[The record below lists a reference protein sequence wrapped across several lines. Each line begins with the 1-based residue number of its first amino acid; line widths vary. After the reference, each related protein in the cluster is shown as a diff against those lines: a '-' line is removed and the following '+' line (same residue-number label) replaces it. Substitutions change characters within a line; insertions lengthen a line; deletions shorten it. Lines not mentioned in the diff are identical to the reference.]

1 MNVFATAATLA
12 GALGA
17 AAAAWLSTATLGFT
31 GAAGVRLAILPLSV
45 PVLLLAAAAAAAVVG
60 LRRAGASLLPL
71 TLLGFLF
78 LPWLPLS
85 LPSAFLL
92 WVWPLSLFLWI
103 AVLLLML
110 ASRPRDQAVPDAAIR
125 SPRIAAGAIA
135 TVIFA
140 LSAWGAA
147 PMIPGGDEPHYLII
161 TQSLLLD
168 RSLTIENVH
177 RRGDYRAYYGGELQ
191 PHVQRRGND
200 GRIYSVHAPGLPALV
215 APAFAVGGHR
225 GVVLFLVLL
234 AAAGSALAW
243 HCAWLATRRTDAAW
257 FAWAAVTLPVTAIF
271 QSFMVYPDGPG
282 GVLALTGL
290 WALLRADEETRD
302 DSVALRPWLL
312 HGAALALLPWLHSR
326 FALLAAAFG
335 SLILLRLGSTKNPAG
350 KAVAFLSIPA
360 ISAVLWAGFF
370 IAIYGRPDPSAPYG
384 AGGDAGSFAFVPGGL
399 GGLLFDQ
406 RFGLV
411 TYAPVVAVAFAG
423 LVAMFFQKPFRR
435 LALELVFVVTPYLL
449 MVTHFAMWWGG
460 FSPPARFFAPV
471 LPLFAIPAAVAWTLA
486 TRRVTR
492 VLAAISLVLTAFA
505 SVTVV
510 FVYRGR
516 LAFNT
521 RDVPSLWLEW
531 LGRLADLTT
540 AAPGWARDTDLPLFR
555 AIAIWIAVAV
565 AGIFLLRILE
575 RRLGRGRALPT
586 VAVAIVAVGVMAAST
601 GVWAVQATNGRTI
614 SPSQLAL
621 LETASTTHKAI
632 ALQLNPWSPLPL
644 SDVPGRLRIELSRAL
659 TQRRGGGETAP
670 LFALP
675 AIPAG
680 RYRLR
685 AVSGDPRGWLM
696 VGIARDP
703 RDPFA
708 LQTAPVS
715 AGPIDLRV
723 PVAVR
728 SLVIRG
734 DEDAWRTVRGLVI
747 EPLEV
752 RPAAPG
758 FANEIAR
765 RAVRYEP
772 AFVYFMDDRSWPEPQ
787 AFWVGGSRESTVVV
801 QPVPVRRSV
810 VLTLRNAPVENRITL
825 ASRGWEKVL
834 TMAAGEEQ
842 RIEIPMAPGAE
853 AVPLRITASSGFRPS
868 EVDAGSRDERFLGV
882 WVKIEG
888 NN

>member
-1 MNVFATAATLA
+1 M
-12 GALGA
+12 
-17 AAAAWLSTATLGFT
+17 
-31 GAAGVRLAILPLSV
+31 
-45 PVLLLAAAAAAAVVG
+45 
-60 LRRAGASLLPL
+60 
-71 TLLGFLF
+71 
-78 LPWLPLS
+78 
-85 LPSAFLL
+85 
-92 WVWPLSLFLWI
+92 
-103 AVLLLML
+103 
-110 ASRPRDQAVPDAAIR
+110 
-125 SPRIAAGAIA
+125 
-135 TVIFA
+135 
-140 LSAWGAA
+140 
-147 PMIPGGDEPHYLII
+147 
-161 TQSLLLD
+161 
-168 RSLTIENVH
+168 
-177 RRGDYRAYYGGELQ
+177 
-191 PHVQRRGND
+191 
-200 GRIYSVHAPGLPALV
+200 
-215 APAFAVGGHR
+215 
-225 GVVLFLVLL
+225 
-234 AAAGSALAW
+234 
-243 HCAWLATRRTDAAW
+243 
-257 FAWAAVTLPVTAIF
+257 TLPVTAIF
-271 QSFMVYPDGPG
+271 QSFMVYPDGLG
-282 GVLALTGL
+282 GVLALTGF
-290 WALLRADEETRD
+290 WALLRADEEARNN

-326 FALLAAAFG
+326 FAVLAAALG

-360 ISAVLWAGFF
+360 ISAVLWVGFF

-384 AGGDAGSFAFVPGGL
+384 PGGDTGSFAFVPGGL

-423 LVAMFFQKPFRR
+423 LVAMFFRQPFRR
-435 LALELVFVVTPYLL
+435 LALELLFVITPYLL

-486 TRRVTR
+486 TGRATR
-492 VLAAISLVLTAFA
+492 LLAAISLVLTAFA
-505 SVTVV
+505 SAIVV

-555 AIAIWIAVAV
+555 AIAIWIAVAA
-565 AGIFLLRILE
+565 AGVLVLRFLE
-575 RRLGRGRALPT
+575 RRLGRERALPT
-586 VAVAIVAVGVMAAST
+586 VAVAIVGVGVMVAST
-601 GVWAVQATNGRTI
+601 AVWAVHATNGRTV
-614 SPSQLAL
+614 SPSQLEL
-621 LETASTTHKAI
+621 LERASTARHAV
-632 ALQLNPWSPLPL
+632 ALQLNPWSRLPL

-659 TQRRGGGETAP
+659 VQRRAGRETVP

-680 RYRLR
+680 RYRLS
-685 AVSGDPRGWLM
+685 AVSDAPRGWLM

-708 LQTAPVS
+708 LQTVPVS
-715 AGPIDLRV
+715 ADPVDLRV
-723 PVAVR
+723 PVSVR

-734 DEDAWRTVRGLVI
+734 DEDAWRSVRGLVI

-752 RPAAPG
+752 TPAAQRLTT
-758 FANEIAR
+758 EMAR

-772 AFVYFMDDRSWPEPQ
+772 AFVYFMDDRSFPEPQ
-787 AFWVGGSRESTVVV
+787 AFWVGGSRDSSVIV
-801 QPVPVRRSV
+801 QPVPARRSV
-810 VLTLRNAPVENRITL
+810 VLTLRNAPVENRVTL
-825 ASRGWEKVL
+825 QSRGWERVL

-842 RIEIPMAPGAE
+842 RIEIPVVPGTE

-882 WVKIEG
+882 WVKVERE
-888 NN
+888 

>member
-1 MNVFATAATLA
+1 MRL
-12 GALGA
+12 L
-17 AAAAWLSTATLGFT
+17 WLSTATLGFT

-45 PVLLLAAAAAAAVVG
+45 PVLLLAAAAAAAVVA

-71 TLLGFLF
+71 ALLAFLL

-103 AVLLLML
+103 AVLMLMVV
-110 ASRPRDQAVPDAAIR
+110 SIPREQAAIGAAIR
-125 SPRIAAGAIA
+125 APRIAAGVMAGA
-135 TVIFA
+135 IFA

-168 RSLTIENVH
+168 RSLTIEDVH

-191 PHVQRRGND
+191 PHVQRRGKD

-215 APAFAVGGHR
+215 APAFALGGHR
-225 GVVLFLVLL
+225 AVVLFLVLV

-243 HCAWLATRRTDAAW
+243 HCAWLAVRRTDAAW

-271 QSFMVYPDGPG
+271 QSFMVYPDGLG
-282 GVLALTGL
+282 GVLALTGF
-290 WALLRADEETRD
+290 WALLRADEEARDD

-326 FALLAAAFG
+326 FAVLAAALG

-360 ISAVLWAGFF
+360 ISAVLWVGFF

-384 AGGDAGSFAFVPGGL
+384 PGGDTGSFAFVPGGL

-423 LVAMFFQKPFRR
+423 LVAMFFRQPFRR
-435 LALELVFVVTPYLL
+435 LALELLFVITPYLL
-449 MVTHFAMWWGG
+449 TVTHFAMWWGG
-460 FSPPARFFAPV
+460 SSPPARFFAPV

-486 TRRVTR
+486 TRRATR

-505 SVTVV
+505 SAIVV

-555 AIAIWIAVAV
+555 AIAIWIACRGCGQSCAV
-565 AGIFLLRILE
+565 FASWSGPTGLRVDAD
-575 RRLGRGRALPT
+575 LGRDALPT
-586 VAVAIVAVGVMAAST
+586 VAVAIVGVGVMVAST
-601 GVWAVQATNGRTI
+601 AVWAVHATNGRTA
-614 SPSQLAL
+614 SPSQLEL
-621 LETASTTHKAI
+621 LERASTARHAV
-632 ALQLNPWSPLPL
+632 ALQLNPWSRLPL

-659 TQRRGGGETAP
+659 VAAARRPGNRAALRAAGHSRRALSPQRGERRSSRLADGRHRPRSARSVRAADRARQRRSGRLASPRPGALAGHSRRRGRLAHRPRPRHRTAGGHARGTDAS
-670 LFALP
+670 
-675 AIPAG
+675 
-680 RYRLR
+680 R
-685 AVSGDPRGWLM
+685 PRSPG
-696 VGIARDP
+696 AR
-703 RDPFA
+703 
-708 LQTAPVS
+708 
-715 AGPIDLRV
+715 
-723 PVAVR
+723 
-728 SLVIRG
+728 
-734 DEDAWRTVRGLVI
+734 
-747 EPLEV
+747 
-752 RPAAPG
+752 
-758 FANEIAR
+758 
-765 RAVRYEP
+765 
-772 AFVYFMDDRSWPEPQ
+772 FVTS
-787 AFWVGGSRESTVVV
+787 
-801 QPVPVRRSV
+801 RRSSISW
-810 VLTLRNAPVENRITL
+810 TTAAFPSRRHSGWGARAIR
-825 ASRGWEKVL
+825 ASSFSPFR
-834 TMAAGEEQ
+834 
-842 RIEIPMAPGAE
+842 PGA
-853 AVPLRITASSGFRPS
+853 RSS
-868 EVDAGSRDERFLGV
+868 
-882 WVKIEG
+882 
-888 NN
+888 

>member
-1 MNVFATAATLA
+1 MSGAATFT

-45 PVLLLAAAAAAAVVG
+45 PVLLLAAAAAAAVVA
-60 LRRAGASLLPL
+60 LRRAGASLVPL
-71 TLLGFLF
+71 TLLGFLV

-92 WVWPLSLFLWI
+92 WVWPLSLFLWM

-110 ASRPRDQAVPDAAIR
+110 VSLPRDQAVPGAAVR

-135 TVIFA
+135 AVIFA
-140 LSAWGAA
+140 SSAWGAA
-147 PMIPGGDEPHYLII
+147 PMTPEGDEPHYLVI

-168 RSLTIENVH
+168 GSLTIENVH
-177 RRGDYRAYYGGELQ
+177 RRGDYRAYYRGELQ
-191 PHVQRRGND
+191 PHWQRLGQD
-200 GRIYSVHAPGLPALV
+200 GRMYSLHAPGLPVLV
-215 APAFAVGGHR
+215 APAFALGGHR
-225 GVVLFLVLL
+225 GVMLFLVLM

-243 HCAWLATRRTDAAW
+243 HCAWLAARRTDAAW
-257 FAWAAVTLPVTAIF
+257 FAWAAVTLPATAIF

-290 WALLRADEETRD
+290 WALLRAEEETRD
-302 DSVALRPWLL
+302 DSVALRPWVL

-326 FALLAAAFG
+326 FAVLAAAFG

-360 ISAVLWAGFF
+360 ISAVVWAGFF
-370 IAIYGRPDPSAPYG
+370 VAIYGRPDPSAPYG
-384 AGGDAGSFAFVPGGL
+384 PGGNVGSFAFVPGGL
-399 GGLLFDQ
+399 AGLLFDQ
-406 RFGLV
+406 RFGLI

-423 LVAMFFQKPFRR
+423 LAAMCFRPPFRR
-435 LALELVFVVTPYLL
+435 LALELLFVIAPYLIT
-449 MVTHFAMWWGG
+449 VTHFAMWWGG

-471 LPLFAIPAAVAWTLA
+471 LPLFAVPAAVAWTLA

-540 AAPGWARDTDLPLFR
+540 AAPGWARDADLPLFR
-555 AIAIWIAVAV
+555 AIAIWVAVAV
-565 AGIFLLRILE
+565 AAILVLRLLE
-575 RRLGRGRALPT
+575 RRLGGGRALPT
-586 VAVAIVAVGVMAAST
+586 VAVAIVAVGVMVAST
-601 GVWAVQATNGRTI
+601 AVWAVQGTNGRTI
-614 SPSQLAL
+614 SRSQLAL
-621 LETASTTHKAI
+621 LETASTTPRAI
-632 ALQLNPWSPLPL
+632 ALQLTPWAPLPL
-644 SDVPGRLRIELSRAL
+644 ADVPGRLRIELVRAL
-659 TQRRGGGETAP
+659 TQRRGGGESAP

-680 RYRLR
+680 RYRLS
-685 AVSGDPRGWLM
+685 AVSDDPRGWLM

-708 LQTAPVS
+708 LQTVPVS

-734 DEDAWRTVRGLVI
+734 DEDARRTVHGLLI

-752 RPAAPG
+752 TAAPPG
-758 FANEIAR
+758 FTNEVAR
-765 RAVRYEP
+765 RAVRYAP
-772 AFVYFMDDRSWPEPQ
+772 AFVYFMDERSWPEPQ
-787 AFWVGGSRESTVVV
+787 AFWVGGSRDSTVVV
-801 QPVPVRRSV
+801 QPVPARRSV
-810 VLTLRNAPVENRITL
+810 ILTLRNAPVENRVTL
-825 ASRGWEKVL
+825 ASHGWEKVL

-868 EVDAGSRDERFLGV
+868 EVDAGSRDQRFLGV
-882 WVKIEG
+882 WVKVEG
-888 NN
+888 E

>member
-110 ASRPRDQAVPDAAIR
+110 VSLPREQAAPGGAIR
-125 SPRIAAGAIA
+125 SPRVAAGAIA
-135 TVIFA
+135 AVIFA

-191 PHVQRRGND
+191 PHVQRRGRD

-384 AGGDAGSFAFVPGGL
+384 AGGDVGSFAFVPGGL

-411 TYAPVVAVAFAG
+411 TYAPVVVVAFAG
-423 LVAMFFQKPFRR
+423 LVAMFFKKPFRR

-460 FSPPARFFAPV
+460 SSPPARFFAPV
-471 LPLFAIPAAVAWTLA
+471 LPLFAIPAAVAWTFA

-492 VLAAISLVLTAFA
+492 VLAAISLVLTALA
-505 SVTVV
+505 SVSVV

-521 RDVPSLWLEW
+521 RDAPSLWLEW

-540 AAPGWARDTDLPLFR
+540 AAPGWARDADLPLFR
-555 AIAIWIAVAV
+555 AIAIWIGVAT
-565 AGIFLLRILE
+565 AGILVLRLLE
-575 RRLGRGRALPT
+575 RRVGRGRALST
-586 VAVAIVAVGVMAAST
+586 IAVAIVAVGVMLAST
-601 GVWAVQATNGRTI
+601 AVWAVQGTNGRTI
-614 SPSQLAL
+614 SRSQLAL
-621 LETASTTHKAI
+621 LETASTTPRAI
-632 ALQLNPWSPLPL
+632 ALQLTPWSPLPL
-644 SDVPGRLRIELSRAL
+644 ADVPGRLRIELSRAL
-659 TQRRGGGETAP
+659 TPRRGGETAA

-675 AIPAG
+675 ALPAG
-680 RYRLR
+680 RYRLS
-685 AVSGDPRGWLM
+685 AVSDDPRGWLM

-708 LQTAPVS
+708 LQTVPVS

-728 SLVIRG
+728 SLVVRG
-734 DEDAWRTVRGLVI
+734 DEDARRTVRGLVI

-752 RPAAPG
+752 MPAPPG
-758 FANEIAR
+758 FTNEVAR

-787 AFWVGGSRESTVVV
+787 AFWVGGSRDSTVVV
-801 QPVPVRRSV
+801 QPVPARRSV
-810 VLTLRNAPVENRITL
+810 ILTLRNAPVENRVTL
-825 ASRGWEKVL
+825 TSRGWERVL

-882 WVKIEG
+882 WVKVEG
-888 NN
+888 E

>member
-1 MNVFATAATLA
+1 MSGAATFA

-45 PVLLLAAAAAAAVVG
+45 PVLLLAAGAAAAVVA

-71 TLLGFLF
+71 ALLGFLL
-78 LPWLPLS
+78 LPWLPVS

-110 ASRPRDQAVPDAAIR
+110 VSLPRDQAIPGAAVR

-135 TVIFA
+135 AVIFA
-140 LSAWGAA
+140 SSAWAAA
-147 PMIPGGDEPHYLII
+147 PMTPEGDEPHYLVI

-191 PHVQRRGND
+191 PHWQRLSRD
-200 GRIYSVHAPGLPALV
+200 GRMYSLHAPGLPALV
-215 APAFAVGGHR
+215 APAFALGGHR
-225 GVVLFLVLL
+225 GVVLFLVLM

-257 FAWAAVTLPVTAIF
+257 FAWAAVTLPATAIF

-290 WALLRADEETRD
+290 WALLRADEETSD
-302 DSVALRPWLL
+302 DSVTLRPWLL

-326 FALLAAAFG
+326 FAVLAAAFG

-370 IAIYGRPDPSAPYG
+370 VAIYGRPDPSAPYG
-384 AGGDAGSFAFVPGGL
+384 PGGNVGSFAFVPGGL

-406 RFGLV
+406 RFGLI

-423 LVAMFFQKPFRR
+423 LGAMFFRAPFRR
-435 LALELVFVVTPYLL
+435 LALELAFVVTPYLVT
-449 MVTHFAMWWGG
+449 VTHFAMWWGG

-486 TRRVTR
+486 TRRATK
-492 VLAAISLVLTAFA
+492 VLAAISLVLTALA
-505 SVTVV
+505 SAIVV

-555 AIAIWIAVAV
+555 AIAIWLSVAV
-565 AGIFLLRILE
+565 AGLFVLRLLE
-575 RRLGRGRALPT
+575 RRLGRGRGLPT
-586 VAVAIVAVGVMAAST
+586 VAVAIVAVGLMTAST
-601 GVWAVQATNGRTI
+601 AVWAVQGTNGRTI
-614 SPSQLAL
+614 SRSQLAL
-621 LETASTTHKAI
+621 LETASTTPRAI
-632 ALQLNPWSPLPL
+632 ALQLTPWSPLPL
-644 SDVPGRLRIELSRAL
+644 SDVPGRLRMELSRGL
-659 TQRRGGGETAP
+659 TPRRGGGDTAP
-670 LFALP
+670 LFTLP

-680 RYRLR
+680 RYRLS
-685 AVSGDPRGWLM
+685 AVSDDPRGWLM

-708 LQTAPVS
+708 LQTVPVS

-734 DEDAWRTVRGLVI
+734 DEDARSTVRGLVV

-752 RPAAPG
+752 TPAPPG
-758 FANEIAR
+758 FTNEVAR

-772 AFVYFMDDRSWPEPQ
+772 AFVYFMDERSWPEPQ
-787 AFWVGGSRESTVVV
+787 AFWVGGSRDSTVVV
-801 QPVPVRRSV
+801 QPVPARRSV
-810 VLTLRNAPVENRITL
+810 VLTLRNAPVENRVTL
-825 ASRGWEKVL
+825 ESRGWERVL

-868 EVDAGSRDERFLGV
+868 DVDAGSRDGRFLGV

-888 NN
+888 E

>member
-1 MNVFATAATLA
+1 MNLAATLA

-71 TLLGFLF
+71 TLLGFLL

-92 WVWPLSLFLWI
+92 WVWPLSLLLWI

-110 ASRPRDQAVPDAAIR
+110 VSLPRDQAIPGPVVR
-125 SPRIAAGAIA
+125 SPRLAAAAIAA
-135 TVIFA
+135 VIFGS
-140 LSAWGAA
+140 SAWGAA
-147 PMIPGGDEPHYLII
+147 PMTPEGDEPHYLVIA
-161 TQSLLLD
+161 QSLLLD
-168 RSLTIENVH
+168 GSLTIENVH
-177 RRGDYRAYYGGELQ
+177 RRGDYRAYYNGELQ
-191 PHVQRRGND
+191 PHWQRLSHD
-200 GRIYSVHAPGLPALV
+200 GRMYSLHAPGLPALV
-215 APAFAVGGHR
+215 APAFALGGHR
-225 GVVLFLVLL
+225 GVMLFLVLL

-257 FAWAAVTLPVTAIF
+257 FGWAAVTLPVTAIF

-302 DSVALRPWLL
+302 DSAALRPWLL

-326 FALLAAAFG
+326 FAVLAAALG
-335 SLILLRLGSTKNPAG
+335 SLILLRLGTTRNPAG
-350 KAVAFLSIPA
+350 KAVAFLSVPA
-360 ISAVLWAGFF
+360 ISAVLWVGFF
-370 IAIYGRPDPSAPYG
+370 VAIYGRPDPSAPYG
-384 AGGDAGSFAFVPGGL
+384 PGGNVGSFAFVPGGL

-406 RFGLV
+406 RFGV
-411 TYAPVVAVAFAG
+411 ITYAPVVAVAFAG
-423 LVAMFFQKPFRR
+423 LVAMFFRAPFRR
-435 LALELVFVVTPYLL
+435 LALELAFVLTPYLL
-449 MVTHFAMWWGG
+449 TVTHFAMWWGG

-471 LPLFAIPAAVAWTLA
+471 LPLFAIPAAAAWTLA
-486 TRRVTR
+486 TRRVTK

-505 SVTVV
+505 SVIVV

-540 AAPGWARDTDLPLFR
+540 AAPGWARDTDVPLFR
-555 AIAIWIAVAV
+555 GIVIWLSVAAALV
-565 AGIFLLRILE
+565 FVLHLLE
-575 RRLGRGRALPT
+575 RRLERGRALQI
-586 VAVAIVAVGVMAAST
+586 VAVASVGVGVMVAST
-601 GVWAVQATNGRTI
+601 AVWAVQATSGRTM
-614 SPSQLAL
+614 SRSQLAL
-621 LETASTTHKAI
+621 LETASATRTAV
-632 ALQLNPWSPLPL
+632 ALQLNPWAPLPL
-644 SDVPGRLRIELSRAL
+644 SAVPARLRIELSRTP
-659 TQRRGGGETAP
+659 TQRRAGLETAA

-680 RYRLR
+680 RYRLS
-685 AVSGDPRGWLM
+685 AVSDDARGWLM

-708 LQTAPVS
+708 LQTVPVS
-715 AGPIDLRV
+715 AGPIDLRL

-734 DEDAWRTVRGLVI
+734 DEDAWRTVRGLLV

-752 RPAAPG
+752 TPG
-758 FANEIAR
+758 ARSFTTEVAR

-772 AFVYFMDDRSWPEPQ
+772 AFVYFMDERSFPEPQ
-787 AFWVGGSRESTVVV
+787 AFWVGGSRDSTMVV
-801 QPVPVRRSV
+801 QPVPARRSV
-810 VLTLRNAPVENRITL
+810 ILTLRNAPVENRVTL
-825 ASRGWEKVL
+825 ASRGWEKIL

-842 RIEIPMAPGAE
+842 RIEIPMAPGDE
-853 AVPLRITASSGFRPS
+853 AVPLRITSASGFRPS
-868 EVDAGSRDERFLGV
+868 EVDAASRDRRFLGV
-882 WVKIEG
+882 WVKVERE
-888 NN
+888 